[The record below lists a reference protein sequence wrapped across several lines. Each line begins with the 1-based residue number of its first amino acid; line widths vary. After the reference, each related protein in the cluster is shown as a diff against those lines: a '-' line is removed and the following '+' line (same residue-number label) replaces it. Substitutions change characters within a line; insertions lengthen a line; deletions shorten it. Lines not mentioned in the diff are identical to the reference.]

1 MKKISLTQQQFDRL
15 IKIYVKGG
23 FIVVLAI
30 VIAFSIFLNKLPQ
43 TIILL
48 LSFFTSQLF
57 YKQQFHAGSLK
68 VCTLLSIC
76 LFTIIIYLLP
86 YNISF
91 MIPAVIGMFV
101 AYFSCKAGTLQIRL
115 NKYNDVEC
123 KYTELLNLYDN
134 GRIIPRQFD
143 INTCTEE
150 ELIYRCRELNFT
162 QRNIDFCVK
171 MFIDKVSIKDY
182 INSPENIEL
191 HLDEQQERNRKTR
204 LKKALTNN
212 K

>member
-1 MKKISLTQQQFDRL
+1 
-15 IKIYVKGG
+15 
-23 FIVVLAI
+23 
-30 VIAFSIFLNKLPQ
+30 
-43 TIILL
+43 
-48 LSFFTSQLF
+48 
-57 YKQQFHAGSLK
+57 
-68 VCTLLSIC
+68 
-76 LFTIIIYLLP
+76 
-86 YNISF
+86 
-91 MIPAVIGMFV
+91 MFV

-115 NKYNDVEC
+115 NNYKDTES

-182 INSPENIEL
+182 INLPENIEL
-191 HLDEQQERNRKTR
+191 RLDEQQERNRKTR